1 LDQDSDNDGIPD
13 KIEKGTGMN
22 PVDTDKDGTPDYL
35 DTDADGDGILDATE
49 DAGCTGTAPCTP
61 TDTDGDGIPNFLDL
75 DSDGD
80 GISDNIEKGADS
92 TPDNSDADSIPDYL
106 DADSDGDGISDAIE
120 KGTGSSLADTDG
132 DTIPD
137 YLDLDSDADGIPDSV
152 EKGTTTSPVDTDS
165 DGTPDFLDTDTDGDG
180 IPDSVEDA
188 ACSGT
193 ACTPTDT
200 DGDGIPNHK
209 DLDSDG
215 DGIPDAIEKG
225 ANGATPDNTD
235 ATGNPDYLDT
245 DSDDDGIPD
254 SIEKGLDG
262 SKPLD
267 TDGDGIPDYKEIDS
281 DGDGIPD
288 SIEKGTGTTLLDT
301 DGDGKPDY
309 RDTDSDND
317 GILDNTEDAG
327 CTGTAPCTPTD
338 TDGDGTP
345 NYRDLDSD
353 GDNKT
358 DLFEGE
364 TDLDGDTIPNYLDT
378 DADGD
383 GVLDINDQCPLLA
396 GLANLNGCPVDTDG
410 DGVYDI
416 NDADDDN
423 DGIIDT
429 VEAAAC
435 SPSATDCDTD
445 GDGIPNRIDSD
456 SDNDGIS
463 DVIESNGTDTDGD
476 GKVDGTVDTN
486 GIPTSSNGGVTPP
499 NTDGTTLTDPYDTDS
514 DGDGISDAIEK
525 GANGNSPV
533 DTDRDGIPDYRDID
547 SDNDGIPDSIERGTG
562 TSILDTDGDGIP
574 DYKDTDSDG
583 DGILDATEDAG
594 CTGIVPCTP
603 TDTDGDGIP
612 NYRDIDSDGDGINDR
627 IEKGTGST
635 LLDTDGDGTPNY
647 LDIDSDNDGI
657 SDAIEKGLDPNNP
670 VDTDGDGKPD
680 YLDTDS
686 DNDGI
691 PDAVEKGTGTTPID
705 TDGDGI
711 PNYRDTD
718 SDGDAILDKIED
730 DGCTGTAPCTPT
742 DTDGDGIPN
751 YLDLDTDGDGKS
763 DAIEKGTGPILLDS
777 DLDGIPDYRDVD
789 NLGKPDV
796 QVTNKNVAVSGNLNT
811 NDEVLV
817 GSTYKQPANNP
828 SNPAGATLVVN
839 SNGTYT
845 FTAPTPGKYIYYVPV
860 CGPNQTTG
868 CPVSPLEITVLDPIS
883 KDAPVANND
892 FLTMEQGT
900 SKSISILANDRA
912 DLGTNLESS
921 TLTVTTVPKR
931 GTVIINNNGTVT
943 YTPNP
948 FFVGTDSLVYRIC
961 DNSTPTLCSNATL
974 YFTIEPSGSTPV
986 TTANEDYERVYANIN
1001 GLINII
1007 GNVLTNDINSASGTL
1022 TATLVNGPTSAQGTF
1037 TMNANGSFT
1046 FTPTVGFSGPVDIV
1060 YEVCSATPVD
1070 CAKATLHI
1078 LVDPAATLV
1087 NDAATAFVNIPK
1099 TGNVSTNDVVPA
1111 GTTYGT
1117 PIADPTNPAA
1127 GSGAASSGAVLTM
1140 TANGTY
1146 TFTATVAGTYTYTVP
1161 VCAPG
1166 QTTNCPTT
1174 TIVFT
1179 VPLNTLVNDV
1189 ATAFVNIPKTGNV
1202 STNDVVPAGTTYGSP
1217 VADPSNPALGTGAAS
1232 SGALLTMTANGTY
1245 TFTATVAGTY
1255 TYTVPVCAPGQ
1266 IIDCPT
1272 TTIVFTVPVNTL
1284 VNDVAT
1290 AYKNIPKTGNVS
1302 TNDVV
1307 PAGTSY
1313 GTPVADPTN
1322 PALGTGAA
1330 SSGAVLTMTANG
1342 TYTFTATVAGTY
1354 TYTVPVCA
1362 PGQTTNC
1369 PTETLVFNVPEN
1381 KLANDTAIA
1390 YLNLAKTGN
1399 VATNDLVPA
1408 GTTYGTPTAGA
1419 NNPALGTGAASSGAV
1434 LTMSTTGTYTFTA
1447 TVAGT
1452 YTYTVPVCAPGQT
1465 TNCPTETLVFNVP
1478 ENKLANDTVTA
1489 YLNLAKTGNVATND
1503 VTPTGTTYGTPIA
1516 DPTNPILGN
1525 GAGSSGAIL
1534 TMTANGTYT
1543 FTATVAGTYTYTI
1556 QVCAPG
1562 QTTNCPTT
1570 TIVFTV
1576 IGNNPQGTIN
1586 LKYNTLLAS
1595 DSVHVKL
1602 KAYDGVGPYTM
1613 IFKNSINSRID
1624 TVKNIK
1630 DSATIL
1636 LPPFSNNAVF
1646 TIIKIIDSNNSTRLA
1661 NFDKD
1666 TANLTILRP
1675 KILLTL
1681 KADLPSK
1688 LPDNS
1693 FKTKIVMKIKNNGG
1707 LYLQNVQVEA
1717 DLSKVFPP
1725 DMQFVLD
1732 SVKVTSGNLALN
1744 PTYSGFGAAKAP
1756 SYTAKVVNGFS
1767 IKYRAL
1773 STLSGSELFNNGVN
1787 LDINEEGSV
1796 VFYLTLKPGVN
1807 IDPLV
1812 LQFTTAGDGLLV
1824 QKDGNKSMQPTTSIS
1839 HDNSNINAHPSLT
1852 DIGKPLPTYIPFFL
1866 VNEIGASLEASQP
1879 DTVNGGYVF
1888 RFKSIIK
1895 NYSNSNLDSVAA
1907 SFDINQFIKVPDSAS
1922 IYGTPTV
1929 VGTSS
1934 FNPKFDGK
1942 NDIQLFKGVSQLKV
1956 GDSIKITFDLFVKTA
1971 KTKAIWPTYLIAK
1984 GITTTGDLRVT
1995 DTSTNGSN
2003 PDPNG
2008 NKIPNES
2015 VRTIIGIGLTPPPAP
2030 EVIPAVYEVDD
2041 KRNPKNIGQLV
2052 KKIPIGTVPTW
2063 CNVDGTAC
2071 SIIPPILPNIVG
2083 TYIWCVKSLD
2093 TVTGLSSTPC
2103 VYDTVRIIPINKYS
2117 KYDLIKSAKNVEYD
2131 LSGKFI
2137 IGFNFK
2143 VVNNTD
2149 RQIDSILIQDDLTK
2163 TFKRA
2168 DGYKLIS
2175 ISSSGTLLA
2184 NNAFDGISNI
2194 ELLKPASYLAANSS
2208 DSIVIKILIE
2218 SESIDG
2224 DFNNAANMK
2233 IWSDYG
2239 KLDLLSNDTV
2249 VNKNGLTNR
2258 VATKFIVPKIL
2269 LNIPEGFSPNND
2281 GIDDTWFIKHPFGM
2295 KLDVKVVNRWGNEV
2309 YANPDYKNEWR
2320 GKGVKNF
2327 LGEDLPEG
2335 TYYYIV
2341 RTIDRNGVSNKFA
2354 GPLTIIR

>member
-1 LDQDSDNDGIPD
+1 
-13 KIEKGTGMN
+13 
-22 PVDTDKDGTPDYL
+22 
-35 DTDADGDGILDATE
+35 
-49 DAGCTGTAPCTP
+49 
-61 TDTDGDGIPNFLDL
+61 
-75 DSDGD
+75 
-80 GISDNIEKGADS
+80 
-92 TPDNSDADSIPDYL
+92 
-106 DADSDGDGISDAIE
+106 
-120 KGTGSSLADTDG
+120 
-132 DTIPD
+132 
-137 YLDLDSDADGIPDSV
+137 
-152 EKGTTTSPVDTDS
+152 
-165 DGTPDFLDTDTDGDG
+165 
-180 IPDSVEDA
+180 
-188 ACSGT
+188 
-193 ACTPTDT
+193 
-200 DGDGIPNHK
+200 
-209 DLDSDG
+209 
-215 DGIPDAIEKG
+215 
-225 ANGATPDNTD
+225 
-235 ATGNPDYLDT
+235 
-245 DSDDDGIPD
+245 
-254 SIEKGLDG
+254 
-262 SKPLD
+262 
-267 TDGDGIPDYKEIDS
+267 
-281 DGDGIPD
+281 
-288 SIEKGTGTTLLDT
+288 
-301 DGDGKPDY
+301 
-309 RDTDSDND
+309 
-317 GILDNTEDAG
+317 
-327 CTGTAPCTPTD
+327 
-338 TDGDGTP
+338 
-345 NYRDLDSD
+345 
-353 GDNKT
+353 
-358 DLFEGE
+358 
-364 TDLDGDTIPNYLDT
+364 
-378 DADGD
+378 
-383 GVLDINDQCPLLA
+383 
-396 GLANLNGCPVDTDG
+396 
-410 DGVYDI
+410 
-416 NDADDDN
+416 
-423 DGIIDT
+423 
-429 VEAAAC
+429 
-435 SPSATDCDTD
+435 
-445 GDGIPNRIDSD
+445 
-456 SDNDGIS
+456 
-463 DVIESNGTDTDGD
+463 
-476 GKVDGTVDTN
+476 
-486 GIPTSSNGGVTPP
+486 
-499 NTDGTTLTDPYDTDS
+499 
-514 DGDGISDAIEK
+514 
-525 GANGNSPV
+525 
-533 DTDRDGIPDYRDID
+533 
-547 SDNDGIPDSIERGTG
+547 
-562 TSILDTDGDGIP
+562 
-574 DYKDTDSDG
+574 
-583 DGILDATEDAG
+583 
-594 CTGIVPCTP
+594 
-603 TDTDGDGIP
+603 
-612 NYRDIDSDGDGINDR
+612 
-627 IEKGTGST
+627 
-635 LLDTDGDGTPNY
+635 
-647 LDIDSDNDGI
+647 
-657 SDAIEKGLDPNNP
+657 
-670 VDTDGDGKPD
+670 
-680 YLDTDS
+680 
-686 DNDGI
+686 
-691 PDAVEKGTGTTPID
+691 
-705 TDGDGI
+705 
-711 PNYRDTD
+711 
-718 SDGDAILDKIED
+718 
-730 DGCTGTAPCTPT
+730 
-742 DTDGDGIPN
+742 
-751 YLDLDTDGDGKS
+751 
-763 DAIEKGTGPILLDS
+763 
-777 DLDGIPDYRDVD
+777 
-789 NLGKPDV
+789 
-796 QVTNKNVAVSGNLNT
+796 
-811 NDEVLV
+811 
-817 GSTYKQPANNP
+817 
-828 SNPAGATLVVN
+828 
-839 SNGTYT
+839 
-845 FTAPTPGKYIYYVPV
+845 
-860 CGPNQTTG
+860 
-868 CPVSPLEITVLDPIS
+868 
-883 KDAPVANND
+883 
-892 FLTMEQGT
+892 
-900 SKSISILANDRA
+900 
-912 DLGTNLESS
+912 
-921 TLTVTTVPKR
+921 
-931 GTVIINNNGTVT
+931 
-943 YTPNP
+943 
-948 FFVGTDSLVYRIC
+948 
-961 DNSTPTLCSNATL
+961 
-974 YFTIEPSGSTPV
+974 
-986 TTANEDYERVYANIN
+986 
-1001 GLINII
+1001 
-1007 GNVLTNDINSASGTL
+1007 
-1022 TATLVNGPTSAQGTF
+1022 
-1037 TMNANGSFT
+1037 
-1046 FTPTVGFSGPVDIV
+1046 
-1060 YEVCSATPVD
+1060 
-1070 CAKATLHI
+1070 
-1078 LVDPAATLV
+1078 
-1087 NDAATAFVNIPK
+1087 
-1099 TGNVSTNDVVPA
+1099 
-1111 GTTYGT
+1111 
-1117 PIADPTNPAA
+1117 
-1127 GSGAASSGAVLTM
+1127 
-1140 TANGTY
+1140 
-1146 TFTATVAGTYTYTVP
+1146 
-1161 VCAPG
+1161 
-1166 QTTNCPTT
+1166 
-1174 TIVFT
+1174 
-1179 VPLNTLVNDV
+1179 VNDV

-1202 STNDVVPAGTTYGSP
+1202 STNDVVPAGTTYGTP

-1478 ENKLANDTVTA
+1478 ENILANDTVTA

-1503 VTPTGTTYGTPIA
+1503 LVPAGTTYGTPTA
-1516 DPTNPILGN
+1516 GANNPALGT
-1525 GAGSSGAIL
+1525 GAASSGAVL
-1534 TMTANGTYT
+1534 TMSSTGTYT

-1556 QVCAPG
+1556 PVCAPG

-1613 IFKNSINSRID
+1613 IFKNSINNRID

-1636 LPPFSNNAVF
+1636 LPPFSNDAVF

-1732 SVKVTSGNLALN
+1732 SIKVTSGNLALN